1 MKKPVTILEI
11 FLLIIFLFFLGQ
23 YLYYYP
29 GSLQPFRHLPFPE
42 RPAFKEITFPPTEI
56 KIFSDVYEKKEGNVL
71 LDLAHSND
79 FTLEEFSLP
88 ILRITSRGYSFDYLE
103 SEDDLE
109 GKLRYAD
116 ALIIILPQDDFSEKE
131 LKLIKDFAKKGG
143 KLLLIG
149 DPTRPGEINSV
160 ATEFGLIFESDYL
173 YNLKEN
179 DGNFRYI
186 YLTNF
191 KSDSELT
198 KNLEKITLYSAGSI
212 SPFEWGIVRTDE
224 NTFSSVAEAKKNFSP
239 VLFSPDSKVLAIS
252 DLTFV
257 IEPYNLSTNNN
268 QFISNLADWLTKS
281 ERTFYLSDF
290 PYFFGDKVQ
299 LTYADASYIDTGL
312 KLKNFLADLEKSSK
326 LSQYEKTISGD
337 LIFLGLFDDAPKVK
351 DFLKEGKTT
360 IDGKVAIEGIGKID
374 KKDTSILYLNKESN
388 ALILLSDTKE
398 NLEKSIDKLISGEF
412 RNWLVTDTL
421 AIYQKE
427 TKEAEE

>member
-1 MKKPVTILEI
+1 M
-11 FLLIIFLFFLGQ
+11 
-23 YLYYYP
+23 
-29 GSLQPFRHLPFPE
+29 
-42 RPAFKEITFPPTEI
+42 
-56 KIFSDVYEKKEGNVL
+56 
-71 LDLAHSND
+71 
-79 FTLEEFSLP
+79 
-88 ILRITSRGYSFDYLE
+88 
-103 SEDDLE
+103 
-109 GKLRYAD
+109 
-116 ALIIILPQDDFSEKE
+116 
-131 LKLIKDFAKKGG
+131 
-143 KLLLIG
+143 
-149 DPTRPGEINSV
+149 
-160 ATEFGLIFESDYL
+160 
-173 YNLKEN
+173 
-179 DGNFRYI
+179 
-186 YLTNF
+186 
-191 KSDSELT
+191 
-198 KNLEKITLYSAGSI
+198 
-212 SPFEWGIVRTDE
+212 
-224 NTFSSVAEAKKNFSP
+224 
-239 VLFSPDSKVLAIS
+239 
-252 DLTFV
+252 